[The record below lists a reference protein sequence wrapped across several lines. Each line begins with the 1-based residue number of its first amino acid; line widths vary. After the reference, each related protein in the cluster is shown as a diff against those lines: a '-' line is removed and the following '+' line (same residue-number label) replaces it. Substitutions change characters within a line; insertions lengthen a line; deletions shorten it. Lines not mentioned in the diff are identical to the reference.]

1 MTDATMR
8 NGWERLPNGF
18 DVEFRHN
25 IPTRLSDNGKGL
37 TIPESTLI
45 EEITAL
51 GGLHIKLADWEPGE
65 LPNEHEARLLVS
77 SKQLKE
83 VLQRLA
89 LSSAE
94 LFVDRFH
101 KPVDKN
107 DIDWDR
113 LEFLND
119 FRKALNYCGLVWGDV
134 DKSDYLDDYVETM
147 HLETHRLAQ
156 RQDTPMVEPEQERG

>member
-1 MTDATMR
+1 MTDVTVR

-18 DVEFRHN
+18 DVEFKHN
-25 IPTRLSDNGKGL
+25 IPTRLSDNGKEL

-51 GGLHIKLADWEPGE
+51 GGLHIRLSDWEPGE

-77 SKQLKE
+77 SKELKE
-83 VLQRLA
+83 VLHRLA

-94 LFVDRFH
+94 LFVERFH

-107 DIDWDR
+107 DVDWDR

-119 FRKALNYCGLVWGDV
+119 LRKGLNYCGLAWGDV
-134 DKSDYLDDYVETM
+134 DKNDYLDDYVETM
-147 HLETHRLAQ
+147 HRETRRLAQ
-156 RQDTPMVEPEQERG
+156 LDYSPLVEHEQ

>member
-1 MTDATMR
+1 MTDATVR

-37 TIPESTLI
+37 TIPESILI

-51 GGLHIKLADWEPGE
+51 GGLHIKLSDWEAGE

-77 SKQLKE
+77 SKELKE
-83 VLQRLA
+83 VLRRLA

-101 KPVDKN
+101 KPVGRN
-107 DIDWDR
+107 DVDWDR

-119 FRKALNYCGLVWGDV
+119 FRKALNYCGLAWGDV
-134 DKSDYLDDYVETM
+134 DKSTYLDDYVETM
-147 HLETHRLAQ
+147 HKETCRLANP
-156 RQDTPMVEPEQERG
+156 QDAPMAKPE

>member
-1 MTDATMR
+1 M
-8 NGWERLPNGF
+8 
-18 DVEFRHN
+18 
-25 IPTRLSDNGKGL
+25 
-37 TIPESTLI
+37 
-45 EEITAL
+45 
-51 GGLHIKLADWEPGE
+51 
-65 LPNEHEARLLVS
+65 VS

-83 VLQRLA
+83 VLERLA

-134 DKSDYLDDYVETM
+134 DKTAYRDDYVETM
-147 HLETHRLAQ
+147 HRETRRLAQ
-156 RQDTPMVEPEQERG
+156 QQDLPMVEPEQERG